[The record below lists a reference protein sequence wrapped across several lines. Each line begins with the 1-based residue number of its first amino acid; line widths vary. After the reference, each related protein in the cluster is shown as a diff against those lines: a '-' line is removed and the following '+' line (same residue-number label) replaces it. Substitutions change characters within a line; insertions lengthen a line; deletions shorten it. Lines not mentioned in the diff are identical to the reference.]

1 MTALIFRW
9 LVTTLALLIVSY
21 LPGFTVT
28 SLPALFLAALVL
40 GLLNALVRPILFW
53 LTLPLTI
60 LTLGL
65 FLLVLNALMLLLT
78 AWLVDG
84 YEISGF
90 LPALIGA
97 ILVSLIS
104 GISSALGGGK
114 KRRAKE
120 RRR

>member
-120 RRR
+120 KRR